1 MGANHPTQVS
11 GCPEADL
18 KAWHRWATQR
28 LLSLVGTPTRWAEL
42 PSAARRRREWAGEGP
57 ARPHQCRGL
66 LESGGGSQSP
76 RFLRRGS
83 APFERLS
90 DPQPRGGLAPPTRR
104 VPVENT
110 PTSAALQKWRLL
122 STCAGWW
129 GHAAGPWDL
138 RPGRGHHLRGE
149 RAKTTREGPGAS
161 HCAGVGGAA
170 AARAFRRP
178 HPAHSRTWA
187 AALWGPRRPRLAAPG
202 SQRQRRGAGGLDPDP
217 RSVPGGGGAQA
228 RLCLTPAP
236 AVWQRPTQAS
246 ARAQASAPWAGPR
259 PRPPQASVLAPPT
272 SLWPRPRRGPVLT
285 ACLHGSEPASPE
297 LPRLLEATRRAP
309 ACSGGGG
316 AAATAP
322 ATARPPRTPRAGPP
336 RGPAPCSRPAAASS
350 SASGFGS
357 VLAGAG
363 SAVGHGGRTDHR
375 QTDQEVRAGA
385 AVVGVQ
391 RVQRGN
397 EGAAA
402 GTKEAPPN
410 PPRGPPCT
418 GQPCGPQPVC
428 WQRVRVTAPRPPW
441 QRLWG
446 LRVGLAGS
454 SPHPGAPPPSLGRG
468 PRPGWPPWGTPE
480 GPLFRLFSFWVL
492 NSWFSSLKTR
502 EVPVVCV
509 FSV

>member
-161 HCAGVGGAA
+161 HCAGVGGPRPREPSGGPTQRTAGLGQRLCGDLAGPDSQPRGHRGSDGELGASTQTPALCLAA
-170 AARAFRRP
+170 AGPRHAYASHLRP
-178 HPAHSRTWA
+178 QCGN
-187 AALWGPRRPRLAAPG
+187 GPRRQVHGLRPQPRGQAPG
-202 SQRQRRGAGGLDPDP
+202 RAPL
-217 RSVPGGGGAQA
+217 
-228 RLCLTPAP
+228 RLP
-236 AVWQRPTQAS
+236 S
-246 ARAQASAPWAGPR
+246 
-259 PRPPQASVLAPPT
+259 
-272 SLWPRPRRGPVLT
+272 WPRPRR
-285 ACLHGSEPASPE
+285 S
-297 LPRLLEATRRAP
+297 
-309 ACSGGGG
+309 
-316 AAATAP
+316 
-322 ATARPPRTPRAGPP
+322 
-336 RGPAPCSRPAAASS
+336 GPAH
-350 SASGFGS
+350 
-357 VLAGAG
+357 V
-363 SAVGHGGRTDHR
+363 
-375 QTDQEVRAGA
+375 
-385 AVVGVQ
+385 
-391 RVQRGN
+391 
-397 EGAAA
+397 EG
-402 GTKEAPPN
+402 
-410 PPRGPPCT
+410 
-418 GQPCGPQPVC
+418 Q
-428 WQRVRVTAPRPPW
+428 
-441 QRLWG
+441 
-446 LRVGLAGS
+446 S
-454 SPHPGAPPPSLGRG
+454 
-468 PRPGWPPWGTPE
+468 
-480 GPLFRLFSFWVL
+480 
-492 NSWFSSLKTR
+492 
-502 EVPVVCV
+502 
-509 FSV
+509 